1 VTFISQRFSLSVR
14 AALRVAVAGAALL
27 VGLQLATIAVSVFWG
42 WADLP
47 VQERLAMQGIAW
59 HVAAFQLQLCAAVA
73 AWGGVVALLAWL
85 ALGVAGLRPSTSKAL
100 LAMLGLAAALTAVTL
115 AHRPA
120 LFEHLLWRA
129 GGWRAALHVVVVEK
143 IGEHRLRY
151 LLVGVAALWS
161 GRAIW
166 HLHGRRRSVFILLVA
181 LAAVI
186 ASPPRWRR
194 HLSRSPLGGTP
205 IIVLAA
211 DSLRPDH
218 FSSENYHRPT
228 TPSLD
233 ALRRK
238 AAWVQ
243 DFFVPIASTTSSWAS
258 LLTGVYP
265 HRHGVRDMFPLAEQ
279 THLHLPTLPAILATH
294 GYRTAVVSD
303 YAGEMFRRVQ
313 FGFDRVDAPPQ
324 TSLEVIADREVIQK
338 SPLVL
343 GLFSGGL
350 GQLLFPPIRYLPVN
364 ADPALLSDR
373 VEDQL
378 DALEAEGKPF
388 FLLAFYSVTHAPFA
402 APMPD
407 ATLFSDPTHGGP
419 SRYSYELQ
427 QVQDLTRASTRPAD
441 TEIAQIR
448 SLYDGALHAFDRQV
462 DRILKRLDEDGLKD
476 RLVIV
481 TGDHGENLFEP
492 GTTTE
497 HGKWFEG
504 GVAANRTALL
514 VEGHGVPAMEI
525 SGLASG
531 IDFAP
536 TVLQILGIPVPP
548 MMEGVPLLAPRDSD
562 RTIFAETALWLGGE
576 GAAPPGAIAY
586 PPLLELLEVEAD
598 SHALVLKRKYSE
610 ITVTS
615 KLRAARQGSWEL
627 VYLPTAHRPRW
638 TLFDLQADRFAQRD
652 VSTEY
657 PEIRRVLQA
666 KLLGWLR
673 EDALR
678 WLDVGDRLVARIEE

>member
-1 VTFISQRFSLSVR
+1 
-14 AALRVAVAGAALL
+14 
-27 VGLQLATIAVSVFWG
+27 
-42 WADLP
+42 
-47 VQERLAMQGIAW
+47 
-59 HVAAFQLQLCAAVA
+59 
-73 AWGGVVALLAWL
+73 
-85 ALGVAGLRPSTSKAL
+85 
-100 LAMLGLAAALTAVTL
+100 
-115 AHRPA
+115 
-120 LFEHLLWRA
+120 
-129 GGWRAALHVVVVEK
+129 
-143 IGEHRLRY
+143 
-151 LLVGVAALWS
+151 
-161 GRAIW
+161 
-166 HLHGRRRSVFILLVA
+166 
-181 LAAVI
+181 
-186 ASPPRWRR
+186 
-194 HLSRSPLGGTP
+194 
-205 IIVLAA
+205 
-211 DSLRPDH
+211 
-218 FSSENYHRPT
+218 
-228 TPSLD
+228 
-233 ALRRK
+233 
-238 AAWVQ
+238 
-243 DFFVPIASTTSSWAS
+243 
-258 LLTGVYP
+258 
-265 HRHGVRDMFPLAEQ
+265 
-279 THLHLPTLPAILATH
+279 
-294 GYRTAVVSD
+294 
-303 YAGEMFRRVQ
+303 
-313 FGFDRVDAPPQ
+313 
-324 TSLEVIADREVIQK
+324 
-338 SPLVL
+338 
-343 GLFSGGL
+343 
-350 GQLLFPPIRYLPVN
+350 
-364 ADPALLSDR
+364 
-373 VEDQL
+373 
-378 DALEAEGKPF
+378 
-388 FLLAFYSVTHAPFA
+388 
-402 APMPD
+402 MPD
-407 ATLFSDPTHGGP
+407 VTLFSDPMYVGP

-441 TEIAQIR
+441 TEIAQIW

-462 DRILKRLDEDGLKD
+462 DRILKRLDEDGLSD

-548 MMEGVPLLAPRDSD
+548 MMEGVPLLAPRDPD